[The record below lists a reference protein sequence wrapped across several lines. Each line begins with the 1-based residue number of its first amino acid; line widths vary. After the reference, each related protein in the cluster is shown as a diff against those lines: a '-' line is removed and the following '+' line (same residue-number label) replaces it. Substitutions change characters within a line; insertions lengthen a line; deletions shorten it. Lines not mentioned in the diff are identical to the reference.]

1 MTGKHFSFQVST
13 YLMSPARADASDD
26 EPYLLRKAHPASP
39 PLISLS
45 SFAFSPSLE
54 HHALSLGPSFLMV
67 NNSPPTSERR
77 RKPQPAS
84 SAGHEE
90 RGTQSDTLAHQQRQ
104 APGKRGEVA
113 MISGQF

>member
-67 NNSPPTSERR
+67 NNSPPTSAAESLSRPRHDTRSEARNPTHSLTNSDRLRGNAERSR
-77 RKPQPAS
+77 
-84 SAGHEE
+84 
-90 RGTQSDTLAHQQRQ
+90 
-104 APGKRGEVA
+104 
-113 MISGQF
+113 